1 MNSET
6 TVVVMRIPSAL
17 KDEFRALARGNDR
30 TMSQEVRR
38 LMMRELANAA
48 KPEAQPR

>member
-17 KDEFRALARGNDR
+17 KESFRELARSNDR
-30 TMSQEVRR
+30 TMSQEFRR
-38 LMMRELANAA
+38 LMTRELANAA
-48 KPEAQPR
+48 KPEAQR